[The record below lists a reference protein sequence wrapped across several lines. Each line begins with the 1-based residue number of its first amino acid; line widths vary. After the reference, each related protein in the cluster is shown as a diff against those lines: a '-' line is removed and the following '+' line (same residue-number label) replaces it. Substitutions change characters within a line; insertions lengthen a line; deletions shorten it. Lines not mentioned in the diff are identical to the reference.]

1 MIVTFVSH
9 DQVNLIRTKCR
20 LENMLQSNCEDSN
33 GWMHMINSDILFT
46 VDSLLTR

>member
-20 LENMLQSNCEDSN
+20 LENMLQSNC
-33 GWMHMINSDILFT
+33 
-46 VDSLLTR
+46 LTQMDGCTW